1 MSRLSLAVGKI
12 VRRLDKRIFSVA
24 RAAKRP
30 YSITNRLCCKTEKAD
45 EKNTHVKGP
54 AHSSPF
60 SHEVSEWDKK
70 LLLWSGRFKKKED
83 IPQHISAKMMSATRS
98 KLRVKVAYFAM
109 AILLMGFLSA
119 VLIGKQD
126 VKKYRSL
133 RYMQQSVEE
142 IEETAESTSAKP

>member
-1 MSRLSLAVGKI
+1 MSELSLAVGKI
-12 VRRLDKRIFSVA
+12 VRRLDKSIFSVA

-30 YSITNRLCCKTEKAD
+30 YSTTNRLCCKPEKAD
-45 EKNTHVKGP
+45 EKTPHFQETVR
-54 AHSSPF
+54 SSPF

-109 AILLMGFLSA
+109 AILLMGFVSA
-119 VLIGKQD
+119 VVIGKQD
-126 VKKYRSL
+126 VQKYRSL
-133 RYMQQSVEE
+133 RYMHKSVEP
-142 IEETAESTSAKP
+142 IEEITESTSAKP

>member
-1 MSRLSLAVGKI
+1 MSQLSLAVGEI
-12 VRRLDKRIFSVA
+12 VRRLDKRIFSLA

-30 YSITNRLCCKTEKAD
+30 YSITNRLCCKTEKAE
-45 EKNTHVKGP
+45 EKNPHFKESVR
-54 AHSSPF
+54 SSPF
-60 SHEVSEWDKK
+60 THEVSEWDKK

-98 KLRVKVAYFAM
+98 KLRVKVAYVAM
-109 AILLMGFLSA
+109 AILLMGFVSA
-119 VLIGKQD
+119 VFIGKQD

-133 RYMQQSVEE
+133 RYMQTSVEE